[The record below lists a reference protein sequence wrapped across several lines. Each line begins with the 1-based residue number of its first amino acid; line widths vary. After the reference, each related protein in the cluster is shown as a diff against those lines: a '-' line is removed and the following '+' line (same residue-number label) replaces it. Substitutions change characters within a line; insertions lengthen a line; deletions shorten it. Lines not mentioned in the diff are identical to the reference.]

1 MEYKR
6 RDGDVLI
13 RKVLFD
19 ECQMC
24 DKTHEVE
31 EWERID
37 TAMVQGQK
45 VSYTEKIFF
54 CQNAS
59 DDMNMFVNGGMLNE
73 NLTRCRNAYRIQNG
87 LLTSKESAGIREEY
101 GLTSEEFSKI
111 LGFKEDRIKRL
122 EAKVIQDKETDQL
135 IRRFHTDKDFAAD
148 LVQKSVNALPEGK
161 SEEVLKKLK
170 KTQTCRRIP
179 CGFCVVSKAILPFL
193 SKSCIL
199 ITKSKRKEQKKC

>member
-1 MEYKR
+1 MGAYR
-6 RDGDVLI
+6 Y
-13 RKVLFD
+13 
-19 ECQMC
+19 
-24 DKTHEVE
+24 
-31 EWERID
+31 
-37 TAMVQGQK
+37 
-45 VSYTEKIFF
+45 SYGPRTEGVIYGKNIL

-87 LLTSKESAGIREEY
+87 LLTSKEIAGIREEY

-148 LVQKSVNALPEGK
+148 LVQK
-161 SEEVLKKLK
+161 VLMR
-170 KTQTCRRIP
+170 C
-179 CGFCVVSKAILPFL
+179 
-193 SKSCIL
+193 
-199 ITKSKRKEQKKC
+199 RKESQKRC

>member
-19 ECQMC
+19 ECPMC

-87 LLTSKESAGIREEY
+87 LLTSKEIAGIREEY

-148 LVQKSVNALPEGK
+148 LVQKSVNALR
-161 SEEVLKKLK
+161 
-170 KTQTCRRIP
+170 C
-179 CGFCVVSKAILPFL
+179 
-193 SKSCIL
+193 
-199 ITKSKRKEQKKC
+199 RKESQKRC

>member
-1 MEYKR
+1 MEYKK

-19 ECQMC
+19 ECPMC

-31 EWERID
+31 EWERVD
-37 TAMVQGQK
+37 TTIIKGQK
-45 VSYTEKIFF
+45 VSYTERIFF
-54 CQNAS
+54 CQNAPE
-59 DDMNMFVNGGMLNE
+59 DMNMFVNGGMLNE

-87 LLTSKESAGIREEY
+87 MLTSEEIAGIREGY
-101 GLTSEEFSKI
+101 DLTPEEFSKI

-148 LVQKSVNALPEGK
+148 LVQKSAKMLSEGK
-161 SEEVLKKLK
+161 AEEVLRKLK
-170 KTQTCRRIP
+170 ER
-179 CGFCVVSKAILPFL
+179 
-193 SKSCIL
+193 
-199 ITKSKRKEQKKC
+199 